1 MVRGVALVMTSEGWG
16 KGTEGFS
23 VMLGVV
29 VVDFDGEG
37 FCGEVLVG
45 EV

>member
-1 MVRGVALVMTSEGWG
+1 VEVL
-16 KGTEGFS
+16 S
-23 VMLGVV
+23 VMLGLMVV
-29 VVDFDGEG
+29 VVFAGED

>member
-1 MVRGVALVMTSEGWG
+1 MVIGVALVMTSEGWG
-16 KGTEGFS
+16 MGMEGFS

-29 VVDFDGEG
+29 VVDFDGED